1 MGWEMG
7 GGFKREGHMYTCD
20 WFMLM
25 YGRNQHNIVKQL
37 NSKLKTSKNK
47 TMNKKG
53 KHEICS
59 QKIIA
64 IVKLKQNLKIK
75 TKKLKLKPGKN
86 V

>member
-1 MGWEMG
+1 
-7 GGFKREGHMYTCD
+7 
-20 WFMLM
+20 
-25 YGRNQHNIVKQL
+25 
-37 NSKLKTSKNK
+37 
-47 TMNKKG
+47 MNKKG

-64 IVKLKQNLKIK
+64 VVKLKQNLKIK